1 MTDTQPTTDKLNL
14 TLITVNGDR
23 LEPSREVEAQAD
35 EPRSVWPHA
44 VDMALDH
51 SLEEGFLVEVACD
64 QRVLYEL
71 RCV

>member
-1 MTDTQPTTDKLNL
+1 MTDMQPITDKLSL
-14 TLITVNGDR
+14 TLITVQGDR
-23 LEPSREVEAQAD
+23 LQPSREVEAQAD

-51 SLEEGFLVEVACD
+51 DLEEGFLVEVACD

-71 RCV
+71 RCM